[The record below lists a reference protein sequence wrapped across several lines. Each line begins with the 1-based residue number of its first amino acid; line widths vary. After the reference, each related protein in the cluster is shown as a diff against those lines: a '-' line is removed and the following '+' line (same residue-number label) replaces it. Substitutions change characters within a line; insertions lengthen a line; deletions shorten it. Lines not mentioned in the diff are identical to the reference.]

1 MRTRISNVPRW
12 PLPLFRATVTMAAVL
27 VFAQAALA
35 GGFLAGHFE
44 ALAMHSRNGGL
55 VALVFGVQL
64 GCAVLLWRKGG
75 GPAWPALA
83 AVIQLSIAGA
93 LIPLGAERVLAVHIP
108 LAVALT
114 IGTALLVSWAWRW
127 QR

>member
-1 MRTRISNVPRW
+1 MTAAVVARW
-12 PLPLFRATVTMAAVL
+12 PLPLFRATATAAAVL

-55 VALVFGVQL
+55 VALVFFGQL
-64 GCAVLLWRKGG
+64 VCAVLLWRKGG
-75 GPAWPALA
+75 GPTWPARTAVLQLA
-83 AVIQLSIAGA
+83 IAAA
-93 LIPLGAERVLAVHIP
+93 LIPLGEERVLAVHIP
-108 LAVALT
+108 LAVGLS
-114 IGTALLVSWAWRW
+114 ISTALLVSWAWRW

>member
-1 MRTRISNVPRW
+1 MTATVIARW
-12 PLPLFRATVTMAAVL
+12 PLPLFRATATTAAVL

-55 VALVFGVQL
+55 LALVFL
-64 GCAVLLWRKGG
+64 GQPVCAVLLWRRGG
-75 GPAWPALA
+75 GPAWPARTAVLQLA
-83 AVIQLSIAGA
+83 IAA
-93 LIPLGAERVLAVHIP
+93 SLIPLGEERVLAVHIP
-108 LAVALT
+108 LAVGLS

>member
-1 MRTRISNVPRW
+1 MTTAGTARVW
-12 PLPLFRATVTMAAVL
+12 PLALFRTTATVAAVL

-44 ALAMHSRNGGL
+44 ALALHSRNGGL
-55 VALVFGVQL
+55 VATVLSLQL
-64 GCAVLLWRKGG
+64 ISAVLWWRVGD
-75 GPAWPALA
+75 GPAWPART
-83 AVIQLSIAGA
+83 AVVQVLIGAA
-93 LIPLGAERVLAVHIP
+93 LIPLGEERVLAVHIP
-108 LAVALT
+108 LAVGLA

>member
-1 MRTRISNVPRW
+1 MTAAVVARW
-12 PLPLFRATVTMAAVL
+12 PLPLFRATVTTAAVL

-55 VALVFGVQL
+55 VALVFLVQL
-64 GCAVLLWRKGG
+64 LCAVLLWRKGG
-75 GPAWPALA
+75 GPAWPTRSAVLQLLIA
-83 AVIQLSIAGA
+83 AA
-93 LIPLGAERVLAVHIP
+93 LIPLGEERVLAVHIP
-108 LAVALT
+108 LAVGLS

>member
-1 MRTRISNVPRW
+1 MTAAVAARW
-12 PLPLFRATVTMAAVL
+12 PLPLFRAITTTAAVL
-27 VFAQAALA
+27 VFAQAGLA

-55 VALVFGVQL
+55 VALVLLAQL
-64 GCAVLLWRKGG
+64 VCAVLLWRTGG
-75 GPAWPALA
+75 GPAWPARTA
-83 AVIQLSIAGA
+83 ALQLVVAAG
-93 LIPLGAERVLAVHIP
+93 LIPLGEERVLAVHIP
-108 LAVALT
+108 LAVGLS

>member
-1 MRTRISNVPRW
+1 MTTAETARAW
-12 PLPLFRATVTMAAVL
+12 PLALFRTTATGAAVL

-44 ALAMHSRNGGL
+44 ALALHSRNGGL
-55 VALVFGVQL
+55 VAM
-64 GCAVLLWRKGG
+64 VLLLQLISAVSLWRLGG
-75 GPAWPALA
+75 GPAWPART
-83 AVIQLSIAGA
+83 AVVQVLIGAA
-93 LIPLGAERVLAVHIP
+93 LIPLGEQRVLALHIP
-108 LAVALT
+108 LAVGLA